1 MRVVGLDL
9 SLTSTGVARADGD
22 TVRIRTIS
30 NGPER
35 IDFINQAVIANIGRV
50 DLVVIEGYSFGSK
63 GAAVFQIGELGG
75 VIRHTLWSHG
85 TPFAVVPPTTLK
97 KYATGSGVAKKPD
110 MRMALYKRA
119 GIDNQHDDEVDAW
132 WLRQAG
138 LDHYGHAEIVLPATH
153 REALAKVEWPVLEDH
168 LTLGNCA

>member
-1 MRVVGLDL
+1 MNVIGFDL
-9 SLTSTGVARADGD
+9 SLTSTGIARIDG
-22 TVRIRTIS
+22 TTTRIRTAAKGS
-30 NGPER
+30 ER
-35 IDFINQAVIANIGRV
+35 IDYINQAVIAALDGA
-50 DLVVIEGYSFGSK
+50 DCAVIEGYSFGSK

-97 KYATGSGVAKKPD
+97 KYACGTGVAKKPD

-132 WLRQAG
+132 WLRHAG
-138 LDHYGHAEIVLPATH
+138 LDHYGFPEIVLPATH
-153 REALAKVEWPVLEDH
+153 REALAKVEWPAFDH
-168 LTLGNCA
+168 MEKTA